1 MLRFGGRTIFQYMFG
16 SGAAEE
22 IREWRASLA
31 SLARPTDTAAAV
43 DRIAELERLKSA
55 VCAEQAQLAAEL
67 EATTRRERA
76 EAGVRKDKQTAGVA
90 AQVALARRES
100 PHKGGR
106 LLGLA
111 KALVH
116 EMPHTFA
123 ALQSGVLNEW
133 RATIL
138 VRETACLTLEDRQ
151 AVDREISADVKR
163 LGAMGDREL
172 EASAKRLAYRL
183 DPESV
188 VRRSR
193 KAEKERTVTVR
204 PAPDTMTYVTA
215 LLPVAQGVGVYA
227 ALKRAADAARSAG
240 DERSRG
246 QVMADTLVERVTGT
260 PADQPVAVDLSLVMT
275 DGSLLAG
282 DDEPALIPGY
292 GVIPAAAA
300 RDLVA
305 AAAEAG
311 VAWLRRLYTSPG
323 TGDLVALDSRA
334 RLFPAGLGRFIT
346 LRDGGRCR
354 TPWCDAPIRHL
365 DHPQRYAD
373 GGEPARPTA
382 RACAR
387 PATRPRRPSAGG
399 PDHAP
404 ARATPSRPPPP
415 PGHRYRSQA
424 PPLPGTPRPGLSK
437 LEVYLTDL
445 VLAV

>member
-1 MLRFGGRTIFQYMFG
+1 M
-16 SGAAEE
+16 
-22 IREWRASLA
+22 
-31 SLARPTDTAAAV
+31 
-43 DRIAELERLKSA
+43 
-55 VCAEQAQLAAEL
+55 CAEQAQLAAEL

-323 TGDLVALDSRA
+323 TGDLVAMDSRA

-373 GGEPARPTA
+373 GGDTSAPNGQGLCEACNQAKEALGWRARP
-382 RACAR
+382 R
-387 PATRPRRPSAGG
+387 PGPR
-399 PDHAP
+399 HTVETT
-404 ARATPSRPPPP
+404 TPT
-415 PGHRYRSQA
+415 GHRYRSHA